1 MDTSYQN
8 TPSTIK
14 VRVGKLECAG
24 GHVELP
30 LVLDL
35 AVHLFIFW
43 GRWVK
48 GIILRHLLLALFYQ
62 NNPSSIKVRGRR
74 WECAGCHVR
83 LPLVLDLAVHLE
95 IFWGRWVN
103 RIILRY
109 FYYKHF
115 FTRAPLHA

>member
-8 TPSTIK
+8 TPSSIK

-35 AVHLFIFW
+35 AVHLEILW

-48 GIILRHLLLALFYQ
+48 EIILRH
-62 NNPSSIKVRGRR
+62 
-74 WECAGCHVR
+74 
-83 LPLVLDLAVHLE
+83 
-95 IFWGRWVN
+95 
-103 RIILRY
+103 
-109 FYYKHF
+109 FYYLHF
-115 FTRAPLHA
+115 FTGALLHA